1 MSETALSMRPRLLIT
16 APTYPRWPGDPE
28 PAFVHELARRL
39 IDRFEVT
46 VLCPHAKGAAPEEIL
61 DGVRVVRYRYAPEHF
76 EVLVNDGGIVTNLRH
91 SPWKWL
97 LVRSE
102 EHTSEL
108 QSLMRISYAVFC
120 LKKKNFKTKY

>member
-1 MSETALSMRPRLLIT
+1 MREPAFGLRPRLPST
-16 APTYPRWPGDPE
+16 ASTYPRGPGEPE
-28 PAFVHELARRL
+28 PAFVHGLARRL

-97 LVRSE
+97 MVPAFLASQGFVTWKLVRNFRPNV
-102 EHTSEL
+102 L
-108 QSLMRISYAVFC
+108 QDRKSVV
-120 LKKKNFKTKY
+120 